1 MTLEFVRFGHRY
13 DGDEVYSNFALS
25 RLSITT
31 SPGTHSGSVNG
42 PLRPKILSRC
52 FLFQKISH

>member
-1 MTLEFVRFGHRY
+1 MTLEFVRFSHRY
-13 DGDEVYSNFALS
+13 DGDEFYSNFALS
-25 RLSITT
+25 RLSITI

-52 FLFQKISH
+52 FLFHKIRY